1 MSQLHAL
8 VVSLTMEV
16 PVAVSIGW
24 ALRWHPRRD
33 AVRLSM
39 VALSTTL
46 LTHPVAWW
54 GFRGLRDGLDWD
66 RWLAFALVELWVCA
80 VEAWMFWRMTEFTK
94 VQALWVAVLVNALSA
109 FWGWEFA
116 ALIGLR

>member
-16 PVAVSIGW
+16 PVAVSIRW

-33 AVRLSM
+33 AIRLSM

-54 GFRGLRDGLDWD
+54 GFRGLRHGL
-66 RWLAFALVELWVCA
+66 V
-80 VEAWMFWRMTEFTK
+80 
-94 VQALWVAVLVNALSA
+94 
-109 FWGWEFA
+109 
-116 ALIGLR
+116 